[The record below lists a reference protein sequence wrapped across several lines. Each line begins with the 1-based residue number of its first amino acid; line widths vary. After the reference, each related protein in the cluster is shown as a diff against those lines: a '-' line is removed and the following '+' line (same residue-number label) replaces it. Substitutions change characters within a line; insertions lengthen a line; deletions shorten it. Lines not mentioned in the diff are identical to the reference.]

1 MKDETFRVMYQDYL
15 DYQGYYKN
23 ELDWDMEESFEEYI
37 QRSIDNGELDEWAD
51 SNRFFSAEDSGMTD
65 KQIVELIES
74 QFWNDWT
81 TSTTPVN
88 PGWWN
93 LTLSV
98 RDLKMWTRGIKPN
111 RHWKVSDVKD
121 YFNIRGNKESLAT
134 QIEAIQRLIN
144 NLQEGDSGS
153 VARVNGI
160 IEEYFH
166 YVPKE

>member
-74 QFWNDWT
+74 QFWN
-81 TSTTPVN
+81 P
-88 PGWWN
+88 
-93 LTLSV
+93 TLAHSW
-98 RDLKMWTRGIKPN
+98 L
-111 RHWKVSDVKD
+111 RHT
-121 YFNIRGNKESLAT
+121 A
-134 QIEAIQRLIN
+134 
-144 NLQEGDSGS
+144 DSGTQPNLAHS
-153 VARVNGI
+153 
-160 IEEYFH
+160 
-166 YVPKE
+166 